1 MLPVDESVNVTFN
14 GAVPDR
20 GVPENA
26 ATGAVVPEFSVNAFR
41 QAFALGILAVRSVQV
56 VPVLLI

>member
-14 GAVPDR
+14 GAAPDV

-26 ATGAVVPEFSVNAFR
+26 ATGAVVPEFTVNAFR
-41 QAFALGILAVRSVQV
+41 QAFALGIFVVRSVQV
-56 VPVLLI
+56 VPVLLV